1 MKRGLKR
8 FSESYGLKV
17 YSLYLDALSA
27 NVQPPIYEYKIH
39 NHYPTIMPFSKKI
52 KNNSYMQHLST
63 TFSKL
68 MGM

>member
-39 NHYPTIMPFSKKI
+39 NHYPTIMPFSKKN
-52 KNNSYMQHLST
+52 K
-63 TFSKL
+63 K
-68 MGM
+68 